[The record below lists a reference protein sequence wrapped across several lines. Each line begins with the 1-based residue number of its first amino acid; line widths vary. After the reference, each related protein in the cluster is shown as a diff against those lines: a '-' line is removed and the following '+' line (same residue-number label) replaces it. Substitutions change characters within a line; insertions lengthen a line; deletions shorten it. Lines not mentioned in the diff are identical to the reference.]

1 MSGRP
6 KNHYLGIHLEPL
18 LSEADVMQVLQV
30 SRPTLRGLVKKGRI
44 HTIEFMR
51 HRRYSKQ
58 DIVDFLEG
66 NAPRH
71 DEPRQ
76 LKTASPASQAPPSF
90 PATKGNIK

>member
-6 KNHYLGIHLEPL
+6 RNHYLGIHLEPL
-18 LSEADVMQVLQV
+18 LSEADVMQVLKV

-51 HRRYSKQ
+51 HRRYAKQ

-76 LKTASPASQAPPSF
+76 LKTASPASQAPPSS

>member
-18 LSEADVMQVLQV
+18 LSEADVMQVLKV

-51 HRRYSKQ
+51 HRRYAKQ

-76 LKTASPASQAPPSF
+76 LKTASPASQAPPSS

>member
-6 KNHYLGIHLEPL
+6 RNHYLGIHLEPL
-18 LSEADVMQVLQV
+18 LSEADVMQVLKV

-51 HRRYSKQ
+51 HRRYAKQ

-76 LKTASPASQAPPSF
+76 LKTASPASQALPSF